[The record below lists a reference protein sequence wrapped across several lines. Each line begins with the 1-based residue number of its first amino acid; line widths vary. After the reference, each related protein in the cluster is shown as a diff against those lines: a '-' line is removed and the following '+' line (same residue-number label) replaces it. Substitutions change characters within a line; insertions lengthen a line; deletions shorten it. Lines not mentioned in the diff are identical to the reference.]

1 MLQVWGDEVDV
12 LRLAGSL
19 MRLAALGAGTALLA
33 SCTTSPVRTAPNP
46 AWQPIDQ
53 RALSAQACG
62 PASLLNSF
70 GSGSSRWQ
78 AAAQVPGN
86 TSREKLSYVLR
97 RYALHPSDVT
107 SGRRWSRRGGVNL
120 ADLTDMAN
128 EMAAPHQLPHLRN
141 EVLFRGDHEAPTE
154 LLNRA
159 HRRLAESLRR
169 GLPPVVSVRRSLK
182 QPRTTAE
189 MLGASSRGHF
199 LVITEVPRTLDD
211 SATSFSISYID
222 PWGGQRRTGSIRI
235 TSNASVP
242 CLEAVLPQS
251 EIGMRE
257 LRTGKDS
264 LLTLSSVLGSW

>member
-1 MLQVWGDEVDV
+1 MPHERGDEVDV
-12 LRLAGSL
+12 LRYVGSL
-19 MRLAALGAGTALLA
+19 MRFAALGTSAVFLA
-33 SCTTSPVRTAPNP
+33 SCSTSSVRTAPNP
-46 AWQPIDQ
+46 TWQPIDQ

-70 GSGSSRWQ
+70 GSGSPRWQ
-78 AAAQVPGN
+78 AAAQVPGD
-86 TSREKLSYVLR
+86 TSREKLAYVHR

-107 SGRRWSRRGGVNL
+107 NGRRWNRRGGVNL

-128 EMAAPHQLPHLRN
+128 EMASPYQLPRLRN
-141 EVLFRGDHEAPTE
+141 EVLFRGDHETSAE

-159 HRRLAESLRR
+159 HRRLADSLRR
-169 GLPPVVSVRRSLK
+169 GLPPIVSVRRTLR

-189 MLGASSRGHF
+189 MLGTSSRGHF
-199 LVITEVPRTLDD
+199 LVITEVPRTLDTLP
-211 SATSFSISYID
+211 TSFPISYID

-235 TSNASVP
+235 TSHTSTP

-264 LLTLSSVLGSW
+264 LLTLASVLGSW